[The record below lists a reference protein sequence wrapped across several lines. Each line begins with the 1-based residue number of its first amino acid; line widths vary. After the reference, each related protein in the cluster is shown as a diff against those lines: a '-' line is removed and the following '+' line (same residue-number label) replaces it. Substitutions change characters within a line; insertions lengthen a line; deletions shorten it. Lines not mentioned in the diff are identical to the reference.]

1 MKHLLLCGIMA
12 IGIMMVNSVSAETMS
27 TSGTVTST
35 QNGMIE
41 IKQGDG
47 EVKTFKITPD
57 TRYRQKKMTEST
69 QASTENE
76 TQDDSY
82 FEPIAEE
89 DEWVEIYYMP
99 NEDELIVEDI
109 IIYAD

>member
-1 MKHLLLCGIMA
+1 MKHLLLSGTMA
-12 IGIMMVNSVSAETMS
+12 IGIMMAGSVSASTMS
-27 TSGTVTST
+27 TSGTVTAT
-35 QNGMIE
+35 QNGVLE

-47 EVKTFKITPD
+47 EVKTFSITPE

-82 FEPIAEE
+82 FEPIVEE
-89 DEWVEIYYMP
+89 DEWVEVYYTP
-99 NEDELIVEDI
+99 NGDTLVVEDV
-109 IIYAD
+109 IIYED